1 MRKARDE
8 SVGAKAVPRPG
19 QKRVLGWHFVST
31 RPSSSEPHTP
41 LDSLFSTPEE
51 GSAAQGRPLV
61 S

>member
-8 SVGAKAVPRPG
+8 SVRAKAVPRPG
-19 QKRVLGWHFVST
+19 RKRARGWHFVST
-31 RPSSSEPHTP
+31 RPSSSAPHTP
-41 LDSLFSTPEE
+41 LDSLFSTPEG